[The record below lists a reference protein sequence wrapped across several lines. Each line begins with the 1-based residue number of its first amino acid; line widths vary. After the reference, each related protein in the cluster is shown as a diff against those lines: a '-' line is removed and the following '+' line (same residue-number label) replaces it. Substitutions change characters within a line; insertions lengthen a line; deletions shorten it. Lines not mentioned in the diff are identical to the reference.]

1 MTPTRRPLT
10 QPHAARLWMAPRR
23 GDRGFAMIEA
33 LIALLIFML
42 GALGVLG
49 LQVSLTRAT
58 SGAKF
63 RADAAYLA
71 NDLVGTMWADS
82 ANLAAYASDCSNHVP
97 CRNWTAK
104 VQNTLPGNVA
114 PTLSIDPATATVEI
128 TLNWVVP
135 NEPQHSYTTITS
147 INRNP

>member
-1 MTPTRRPLT
+1 MTPTRRPLM

>member
-1 MTPTRRPLT
+1 MTMNRSTRPPMTTR
-10 QPHAARLWMAPRR
+10 HRAARRAAM
-23 GDRGFAMIEA
+23 GFAMIEA
-33 LIALLIFML
+33 LIGLLIFML

-82 ANLAAYASDCSNHVP
+82 ANLAAYGNDCSNHAP

-104 VQNTLPGNVA
+104 VQSTLPGNVA

-135 NEPQHSYTTITS
+135 DEPQHSYTTITS
-147 INRNP
+147 INRNTP

>member
-1 MTPTRRPLT
+1 MT
-10 QPHAARLWMAPRR
+10 QPSRSHRPAPART
-23 GDRGFAMIEA
+23 RGFAMIEA

-42 GALGVLG
+42 GSLGVLG

-71 NDLVGTMWADS
+71 NDLIGTMWSDS
-82 ANLAAYASDCSNHVP
+82 ANLPNYANNCSNHPP
-97 CRNWTAK
+97 CRNWSTK
-104 VQNTLPGNVA
+104 VQNTLPGGIP
-114 PTLSIDPATATVEI
+114 PTLNIDPVNATVEI

-135 NEPQHSYTTITS
+135 NEPQHSYSTTTS